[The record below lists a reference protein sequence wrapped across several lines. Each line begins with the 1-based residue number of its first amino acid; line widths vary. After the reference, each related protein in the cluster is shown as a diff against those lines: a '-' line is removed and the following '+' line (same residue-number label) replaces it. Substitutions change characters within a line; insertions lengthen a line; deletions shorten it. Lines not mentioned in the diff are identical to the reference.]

1 LFGKK
6 IPQRSH
12 IQMGTKMELFIMGFD
27 WRFKNCVLDE
37 VSSTWI
43 LVLRILKRL
52 TKGLHEEKRI

>member
-1 LFGKK
+1 
-6 IPQRSH
+6 
-12 IQMGTKMELFIMGFD
+12 MGTKMELFIMGFD

-43 LVLRILKRL
+43 LVLRIYKRL

>member
-1 LFGKK
+1 
-6 IPQRSH
+6 
-12 IQMGTKMELFIMGFD
+12 MGTQIKLFIMGFD
-27 WRFKNCVLDE
+27 WKFKSCVLDE